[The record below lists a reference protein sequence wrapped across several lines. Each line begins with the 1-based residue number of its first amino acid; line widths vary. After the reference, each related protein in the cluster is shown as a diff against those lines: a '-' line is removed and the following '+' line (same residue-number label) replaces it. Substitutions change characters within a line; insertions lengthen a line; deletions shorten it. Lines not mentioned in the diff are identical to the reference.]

1 MTPSCTRRYSLAAL
15 MASGFTGTGAR
26 AEANQ
31 RVLVPSDVLQDFE
44 RFLAGR
50 DPLQLQQF
58 GGAHARRDVVELVL
72 LLQALA
78 LGGVRSTPQRA
89 GMPSVPRLV
98 RELAQAQGLCSGTT
112 YWRDDLPEPADF
124 LLSRTMVADG
134 EFVAGIYTR
143 PARADVLASQS
154 LEQLRR
160 LRFVSNR
167 HWRVDWATLQGLG
180 IEQLAHADTWEAMPR
195 MLAAGRA
202 DAVLAPFQPSA
213 DLSLEVEGVRL
224 VPVPGIKIG
233 LRGTRHYLVSR
244 RHPLGEAWL
253 AALDAGLQQLQTQ
266 GLVQRAYQQS
276 GFFHPAVAGWK
287 RI

>member
-1 MTPSCTRRYSLAAL
+1 MTPSCNRRLCLGAL
-15 MASGFTGTGAR
+15 VGAGWAGAR

-31 RVLVPSDVLQDFE
+31 RVLVPNDVLQDFD

-50 DPLQLQQF
+50 DPLLLQQF
-58 GGAHARRDVVELVL
+58 GGPHARRDVVELAL

-78 LGGVRSTPQRA
+78 LGGIRSTPQRA

-112 YWRDDLPEPADF
+112 YWREDLHEPADL

-143 PARADVLASQS
+143 PARADVLAVQS
-154 LEQLRR
+154 LDELRR

-202 DAVLAPFQPSA
+202 DVVLAPFQPSA
-213 DLSLEVEGVRL
+213 DLSIEVDGVRL
-224 VPVPGIKIG
+224 VPIPGLKLG

-244 RHPLGEAWL
+244 RHPLGQAWL
-253 AALDAGLQQLQTQ
+253 AALDAGLQQLQAQ